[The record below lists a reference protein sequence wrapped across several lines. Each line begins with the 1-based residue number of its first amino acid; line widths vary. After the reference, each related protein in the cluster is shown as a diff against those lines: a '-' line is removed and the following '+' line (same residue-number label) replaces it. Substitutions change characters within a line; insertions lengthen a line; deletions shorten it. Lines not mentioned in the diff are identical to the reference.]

1 MGFSFGKALFV
12 SRNYLALFDPSSN
25 EFSLMFGRPEILFDL
40 LHRRIDGLIG
50 IGAEHPK
57 GIFCA
62 SQTPTPRTLPAVTS
76 TNSPMAVASVMVIDT
91 RR

>member
-1 MGFSFGKALFV
+1 
-12 SRNYLALFDPSSN
+12 
-25 EFSLMFGRPEILFDL
+25 MFGRLEILFDL
-40 LHRRIDGLIG
+40 LHRRIDSLIG

-62 SQTPTPRTLPAVTS
+62 SQTPTPRTLPAVTN